1 MSFDY
6 RVIRRKDG
14 LYVIGEVYYDD
25 NNDIIYWDSE
35 PLEIYADG
43 FLALKEEVK
52 YIKQAFKQPILLE
65 LDEKKLIEI

>member
-14 LYVIGEVYYDD
+14 IFVIGEVYYDD
-25 NNDIIYWDSE
+25 NNDIKYWDSDPIE
-35 PLEIYADG
+35 VSAEG

-52 YIKQAFKQPILLE
+52 YIKQAFKQPVLIE
-65 LDEKKLIEI
+65 DNDNILIEI